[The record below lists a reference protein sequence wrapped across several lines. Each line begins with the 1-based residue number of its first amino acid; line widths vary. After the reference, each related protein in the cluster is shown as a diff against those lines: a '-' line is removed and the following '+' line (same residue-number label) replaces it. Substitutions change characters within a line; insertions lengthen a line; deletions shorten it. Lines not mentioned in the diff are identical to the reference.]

1 MKILNPCIVAEL
13 KMGNLA
19 VLNKCQSDH
28 WNIVTNLI
36 ISTTSLSMFPK
47 YYFYLYNS

>member
-19 VLNKCQSDH
+19 VMDKCQSDY

-47 YYFYLYNS
+47 NCFYLYNS

>member
-1 MKILNPCIVAEL
+1 MKILNPGIVAEF

-19 VLNKCQSDH
+19 VMDKSQSDH

-36 ISTTSLSMFPK
+36 IS
-47 YYFYLYNS
+47 YNLTEHVS